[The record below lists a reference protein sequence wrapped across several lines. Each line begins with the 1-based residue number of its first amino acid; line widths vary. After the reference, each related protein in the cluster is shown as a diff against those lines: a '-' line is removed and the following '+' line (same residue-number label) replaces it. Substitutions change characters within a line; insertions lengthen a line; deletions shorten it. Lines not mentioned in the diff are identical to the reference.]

1 MSENI
6 RGWSSFFG
14 KTVSNTFS
22 FVIDILMCIH
32 RHICR
37 FMFPSLNVKVIRAKG
52 LRPLRQT
59 FLEMSKAASTN
70 SHQHNRL
77 R

>member
-6 RGWSSFFG
+6 RGWNFFFG
-14 KTVSNTFS
+14 KIVSNTFS
-22 FVIDILMCIH
+22 SVIDILMWIH

-37 FMFPSLNVKVIRAKG
+37 FMFPTLNVKVIRAKR
-52 LRPLRQT
+52 LRPLQQT

-70 SHQHNRL
+70 SH
-77 R
+77 